1 MKNSKELYKYC
12 FMYWKNSNYDKKVLS
27 ILSDKFNVG
36 RERIREYIKRYING
50 NEEFSDIERQR
61 LYSFIAV
68 RDITLTLYNRLN
80 ISLEGTSREERQ
92 KVINKYCYDYCRSV
106 NWDNSRMDSI
116 ERLLGLTSR
125 KIKEYAKQHM
135 IDNGI
140 SLEEMYITVEKV
152 KKQKLQNIGPNITRN
167 IVLENI
173 SKEDS
178 FEKIKD
184 IIEQSGIDAS
194 YLKYSVSDYVTV
206 YRTSLKDTLIDE
218 LKAKIDRYIAYKNKE
233 KREKILK
240 HKEEKMKKQELEEAD
255 MLVVAREV
263 IIDFI
268 DSESNL
274 IDYYVKSKHMTLKV
288 FKNYVNLVKKYDLDL
303 YQRYYIKINN
313 IRIKSYIYM
322 INTVK
327 TICFL
332 LINNVEENG
341 DKRPFDLLDYYSMT
355 KLSLTELMEFVNVN
369 RNKIGINNDEYA
381 RLNRFVKKN
390 NAYKEYSS
398 TRINSFINSVIKV
411 EINNEEEKYVKT
423 FTKEELE
430 AMINYLIINSIP
442 INEKTL
448 YLIRCRYINGSIDL
462 FSNKSKK
469 RIRSN

>member
-1 MKNSKELYKYC
+1 MKNSEELYKYC
-12 FMYWKNSNYDKKVLS
+12 FMYWKNSNYDKKILS

-68 RDITLTLYNRLN
+68 RDTTLTLYNRLN

-92 KVINKYCYDYCRSV
+92 RVINKYCYDYCRSV

-116 ERLLGLTSR
+116 ERLLGLKIR
-125 KIKEYAKQHM
+125 KIKEYARSHM
-135 IDNGI
+135 LDNGI
-140 SLEEMYITVEKV
+140 SLEEMYVTVEKV

-167 IVLENI
+167 IVLEKI

-218 LKAKIDRYIAYKNKE
+218 LKAKIDSYIAYKNKE

-274 IDYYVKSKHMTLKV
+274 IEYYVKSKHMTLKV

-327 TICFL
+327 NMCFL

-341 DKRPFDLLDYYSMT
+341 YKRPFDLLDYYSMT
-355 KLSLTELMEFVNVN
+355 KLSLTEFMEFVNVN

-398 TRINSFINSVIKV
+398 TRINSFINSIIKV

-462 FSNKSKK
+462 FSNKCKK

>member
-1 MKNSKELYKYC
+1 
-12 FMYWKNSNYDKKVLS
+12 
-27 ILSDKFNVG
+27 
-36 RERIREYIKRYING
+36 
-50 NEEFSDIERQR
+50 
-61 LYSFIAV
+61 
-68 RDITLTLYNRLN
+68 
-80 ISLEGTSREERQ
+80 
-92 KVINKYCYDYCRSV
+92 
-106 NWDNSRMDSI
+106 MDSI

-167 IVLENI
+167 IVLEKI

-240 HKEEKMKKQELEEAD
+240 QKEEKIKKQELEEAD
-255 MLVVAREV
+255 MLVVARDV

-268 DSESNL
+268 NSESNL
-274 IDYYVKSKHMTLKV
+274 IEYYVKSKHMTLKV

-322 INTVK
+322 INMVK
-327 TICFL
+327 NMCFL

-341 DKRPFDLLDYYSMT
+341 YKRPFDLLDYYSMT

-369 RNKIGINNDEYA
+369 RNKIGINNNEYTQ
-381 RLNRFVKKN
+381 LNRFVKKN

-462 FSNKSKK
+462 FSNKCKK

>member
-1 MKNSKELYKYC
+1 MKNSEELYKYC

-61 LYSFIAV
+61 LYSFITA

-80 ISLEGTSREERQ
+80 ISLEGTSKEERQ
-92 KVINKYCYDYCRSV
+92 KVINKYCYDYCKSV

-116 ERLLGLTSR
+116 ERLLGLVSR

-140 SLEEMYITVEKV
+140 SLEEMHITVEETKR
-152 KKQKLQNIGPNITRN
+152 QKRQNIGPNIARN
-167 IVLENI
+167 IVLEKI

-178 FEKIKD
+178 FEKIID
-184 IIEQSGIDAS
+184 IIEQSGINPS

-218 LKAKIDRYIAYKNKE
+218 LKAKIDSYIAYKNKE
-233 KREKILK
+233 KREELLRQ
-240 HKEEKMKKQELEEAD
+240 KEEKMKKQEIEEEE

-263 IIDFI
+263 ISDFI
-268 DSESNL
+268 DSEYNT
-274 IDYYVKSKHMTLKV
+274 IEHYTKSKHMTLKV

-322 INTVK
+322 INMVK
-327 TICFL
+327 NMCFL

-341 DKRPFDLLDYYSMT
+341 YKRPFDLLDYYSMT
-355 KLSLTELMEFVNVN
+355 KLSLTELMEFVNIN
-369 RNKIGINNDEYA
+369 RNKIGINNDEYTQ
-381 RLNRFVKKN
+381 LNRFVKKN

-398 TRINSFINSVIKV
+398 IKINSFIDSTIKV
-411 EINNEEEKYVKT
+411 EINNGDKKDIKT

-430 AMINYLIINSIP
+430 AMINYLSVNSIP

-462 FSNKSKK
+462 FSNKCKK